1 MPETNGVDLIA
12 VERRRQVEVEGFD
25 AARDDRWRRGELAQ
39 AAAYYAFPGDDV
51 ATGVT
56 HKWGTG
62 SFSVSLAK
70 LMFPAGWSLNG
81 REKSR
86 HDRIRQLTIAGA
98 LIAAEIDRLLR
109 EQARAN
115 QPPARRHQPWCPAE
129 DNSGAG
135 EPGTCTCGVV
145 EAERA

>member
-1 MPETNGVDLIA
+1 MPELNGVDLIA
-12 VERRRQVEVEGFD
+12 AERRRQVEVEGFD
-25 AARDDRWRRGELAQ
+25 AARDDRCRKGELAR

-56 HKWGTG
+56 HRWGTG
-62 SFSVSLAK
+62 SISVSLAK

-98 LIAAEIDRLLR
+98 LAAAEIDRLLR
-109 EQARAN
+109 VEERAAAQT
-115 QPPARRHQPWCPAE
+115 QPRQHRPWCPAV
-129 DNSGAG
+129 DISGAG
-135 EPGTCTCGVV
+135 EPGTCTCGGG
-145 EAERA
+145 EG